1 MEMGARRFFKGFGAV
16 LADSIRGF
24 NKRDGEVQAGYIA
37 YALMLAIFPFLIFAV
52 SLTGWMI
59 GAERSAEA
67 IQVLFDFAPDYLAE
81 VLEPEVV
88 RVLGQRHGLF
98 TLFIVLAIWAAM
110 RAVEAVNKSF
120 DGIYGERAGAI
131 WLFRKAKALVVVFGA
146 AIVAVVLGLSIL
158 LAPVLIHL
166 LETYTT
172 VALPKNLLIAR
183 YSVGF
188 IALYG
193 FLWVMHWFL
202 PNSHAQGFII
212 WPGAFLSTVLWVA
225 MATGMSFYL
234 AYAGNYSVTY
244 GALSGIVITLLFLYF
259 SGAIII
265 FGAEFNAA
273 LRRFRERNE

>member
-1 MEMGARRFFKGFGAV
+1 MKMDAGKVFKGFATVFVGA
-16 LADSIRGF
+16 IRGF
-24 NKRDGEVQAGYIA
+24 NRRDGEVQAGYIA

-52 SLTGWMI
+52 SLSGWII
-59 GAERSAEA
+59 GAERSAQA

-81 VLEPEVV
+81 VLEPEVA

-120 DGIYGERAGAI
+120 DGVYGERTGAI

-158 LAPVLIHL
+158 LAPVLINL
-166 LETYTT
+166 IQEYTT
-172 VALPKNLLIAR
+172 IDLPKNLLMMR
-183 YSVGF
+183 YAVGF
-188 IALYG
+188 SVLYG

-202 PNSHAQGFII
+202 PNSHAQGFAI
-212 WPGAFLSTVLWVA
+212 WPGAFLSTVLWVV
-225 MATGMSFYL
+225 MATGMSIYL

-273 LRRFRERNE
+273 LLNFRERIE